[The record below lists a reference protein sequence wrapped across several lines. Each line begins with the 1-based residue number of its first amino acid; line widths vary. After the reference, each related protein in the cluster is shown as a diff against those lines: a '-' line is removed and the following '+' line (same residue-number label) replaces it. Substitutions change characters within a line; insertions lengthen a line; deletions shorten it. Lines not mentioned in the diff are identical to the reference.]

1 MINEL
6 QSSAHKKEAISR
18 FLVKI
23 WQSKHMFSPSPN
35 YIKVTVKNFSL
46 INKSHELIKAKNEI
60 VVNRGYDSSGML
72 QTKVGRLVAK
82 LT

>member
-23 WQSKHMFSPSPN
+23 WQSNHRFSLSPN
-35 YIKVTVKNFSL
+35 YIKLTVKSFFF
-46 INKSHELIKAKNEI
+46 INKSHELMKAKNEI
-60 VVNRGYDSSGML
+60 VVNRGYDSNGML
-72 QTKVGRLVAK
+72 ETKVGGPVGK

>member
-1 MINEL
+1 
-6 QSSAHKKEAISR
+6 
-18 FLVKI
+18 
-23 WQSKHMFSPSPN
+23 MFSPSPN

>member
-6 QSSAHKKEAISR
+6 QSSAHKKKAISR

-23 WQSKHMFSPSPN
+23 WQSKH
-35 YIKVTVKNFSL
+35 VFSL
-46 INKSHELIKAKNEI
+46 PKLHKSNSKVIFFINRSHELIKAKNEI
-60 VVNRGYDSSGML
+60 VVNRGYDSNGML
-72 QTKVGRLVAK
+72 ETKVRELVAK

>member
-23 WQSKHMFSPSPN
+23 RQSKHMFSLSPN
-35 YIKVTVKNFSL
+35 YIKLMVKNFFF
-46 INKSHELIKAKNEI
+46 INKSHELMKAKNEI
-60 VVNRGYDSSGML
+60 VVNRGYDSNGML
-72 QTKVGRLVAK
+72 ETKVGGLVGK

>member
-6 QSSAHKKEAISR
+6 QSSAHKKEAVSR

-35 YIKVTVKNFSL
+35 YIKVTVKNFFL

-60 VVNRGYDSSGML
+60 VVNRGYDSNGML

>member
-6 QSSAHKKEAISR
+6 QSSAHKKEAR

-23 WQSKHMFSPSPN
+23 WQQTHVFSLPN
-35 YIKVTVKNFSL
+35 YIKVTVKNFFL

-60 VVNRGYDSSGML
+60 VVNRGYDSNGMCC
-72 QTKVGRLVAK
+72 K
-82 LT
+82 L